1 MASSEYDGGRGGKF
15 RKRPLRSAASTPYDR
30 PPLAAR
36 GIRSPAAAAAAGRG
50 SWWLSNIVDPASQ
63 LISSSATRLFSS
75 VFRKRLTAPP
85 GDNLNT
91 NEDVPGVR
99 PSPEVR
105 EQDHNP
111 FDARL
116 SIHHVRNGVDEQ
128 ESISGTDDIFE
139 LEQLVKQKRTET
151 ERLTELLHS
160 RTIEVSALPSADYKN
175 KGKLDQDS
183 NVNPFSS
190 AQTVDHVGKE
200 KANASELEY
209 QRKQLVTSRSN
220 AISGVNISEEGFGS
234 PIEIARAYL
243 GSNPLKTAPSTL
255 RLQQSHICLRDN
267 GSQLSSPYGDKLSNA
282 ADARRFHVL
291 PTDPEKDYM
300 PPKPHGR
307 SALYKFSRSPFCGSS
322 MMTNPLEHSPYKGGY
337 IVPKRSIEWAPSSS
351 NVRPSVRG
359 QALKRGS
366 SENDVECLGDVR
378 RVRQKS
384 SLGDFLSSSRADTS
398 SSSRGQGYKKD
409 IDLKALKNVDGR
421 ISSAS
426 GLHVPPQ
433 SSQMARKILYQLDK
447 LTPPRNR
454 PSEKKVSFGDASR
467 EGDEIITGNYDSTEL
482 ANFPGQSSFGEPSSS
497 TLVKMISSA
506 SPNKDKAKEIE
517 GSAIPSISVA
527 LNTAVPPASDTK
539 LSIRS
544 MDSNSNGFPPFSAQN
559 ESSLQSAPEEKYGPP
574 KALHAIFSSAK
585 EPREKSLVHSVES
598 VHPSGLIHRTDSK
611 STENNDGFKLP
622 SAHISN
628 TFSKPLLSSTMAPNS
643 ATGATLNEENT
654 ISPFKFVSTD
664 STDNAKKS
672 VSMGNT
678 TTAQTGIPIIDGPTS
693 ELNKGVVAAASSTHN
708 KSVSSTLVP
717 TFGTSASSSNPS
729 TSFAAPRFQFGSQN
743 TAMYSFTGMFS
754 ESSST
759 GSGVPK
765 FQFGSGNSSNYS
777 FAGVAASSGQGL
789 GGSNPV
795 FSSLYPVSKGAGSL
809 STSSLLPISANGI
822 LGADT
827 IFQNSAKT
835 FGATATSSSAS
846 PAASSG
852 NGNAKILD
860 SFGVKSGASPSLF
873 STSSRSPAI
882 SAGFQATS
890 FPSFSSPSLSAPSGS
905 TLSSLSTQFSLGAS
919 ANLSTGISASTTHA
933 QPVFGLITSATG
945 FGSGS
950 SSTDQLNV
958 EDSRADTDFQEAQPN
973 NLHATPGAQ
982 PFQFGTFQNNS
993 YQNSSPFQES
1003 RPSSNPGFLAGG
1015 NFTLGSGGT
1024 EKSERKFFRAR
1035 RDKRR
1040 K

>member
-1 MASSEYDGGRGGKF
+1 MQQA
-15 RKRPLRSAASTPYDR
+15 
-30 PPLAAR
+30 
-36 GIRSPAAAAAAGRG
+36 
-50 SWWLSNIVDPASQ
+50 
-63 LISSSATRLFSS
+63 
-75 VFRKRLTAPP
+75 
-85 GDNLNT
+85 
-91 NEDVPGVR
+91 
-99 PSPEVR
+99 EV
-105 EQDHNP
+105 
-111 FDARL
+111 
-116 SIHHVRNGVDEQ
+116 
-128 ESISGTDDIFE
+128 
-139 LEQLVKQKRTET
+139 
-151 ERLTELLHS
+151 
-160 RTIEVSALPSADYKN
+160 LP
-175 KGKLDQDS
+175 
-183 NVNPFSS
+183 
-190 AQTVDHVGKE
+190 VGKIE
-200 KANASELEY
+200 DNSQTE
-209 QRKQLVTSRSN
+209 
-220 AISGVNISEEGFGS
+220 ISEEGFVS

-255 RLQQSHICLRDN
+255 RLQQSHICRRDN
-267 GSQLSSPYGDKLSNA
+267 VSQLSSPYGDKLSNA
-282 ADARRFHVL
+282 ADASRSPRRFHVL

-300 PPKPHGR
+300 PHKPHGR
-307 SALYKFSRSPFCGSS
+307 SALYKFSHSPFCGSS

-337 IVPKRSIEWAPSSS
+337 IVPKRSIEWTPSSS

-384 SLGDFLSSSRADTS
+384 SLGDFLSSSCADTS
-398 SSSRGQGYKKD
+398 STSSRGQGYKKD

-433 SSQMARKILYQLDK
+433 SSQMARKILHQLDK

-467 EGDEIITGNYDSTEL
+467 ERHEIITGNYDSTEL

-544 MDSNSNGFPPFSAQN
+544 IDSNSNGFSPFSAQN
-559 ESSLQSAPEEKYGPP
+559 KSSLQSAPEEKYGPP

-611 STENNDGFKLP
+611 STENNDGFRLP
-622 SAHISN
+622 SAQISN
-628 TFSKPLLSSTMAPNS
+628 TFSKPLSSSTMAPNS

-654 ISPFKFVSTD
+654 ISSFKFVSTD

-672 VSMGNT
+672 RLNADLASISPSSVYTNVVDLWSIRSNKVYELT
-678 TTAQTGIPIIDGPTS
+678 QTDASLAAELCQHSQRPSRCSAQTGITIIDGPTS

-743 TAMYSFTGMFS
+743 TAMYSFTGLFS

-777 FAGVAASSGQGL
+777 FTGVAVSSGQGL

-795 FSSLYPVSKGAGSL
+795 FSSLYPVAKGSL
-809 STSSLLPISANGI
+809 STSSLSPISANGI
-822 LGADT
+822 FGADT

-860 SFGVKSGASPSLF
+860 SFGVKPFSSSPCFSFSSGASPSLF
-873 STSSRSPAI
+873 STSSLSPAI

-890 FPSFSSPSLSAPSGS
+890 FPSFLSPSLSAPSGS
-905 TLSSLSTQFSLGAS
+905 TPSSLSTRFSFGAS
-919 ANLSTGISASTTHA
+919 ANLSTEISASTTHA

-973 NLHATPGAQ
+973 NLHATPAAQ

-1003 RPSSNPGFLAGG
+1003 SPSSNPGFLAGG
-1015 NFTLGSGGT
+1015 NFSLGSGGT